1 MMRRGLLI
9 ALAIMLA
16 APLVSQ
22 GQNASAQDRT
32 NIPQLDEIAIS
43 PSRLAIP
50 LAPGT
55 EKTVVVNL
63 IYTTVTGSAPP
74 TRIVAYLGDWDISKE
89 GKIGFYKP
97 GTKADSASSW
107 LIYSPVE
114 TTVLPGKT
122 HPIRVTISVPQDA
135 TPGDH
140 LAALFV
146 EPRLDNIKLQKNTKQ
161 VQMKFRLAAL
171 FYIMVPGLKRNASL
185 EDLKAAANEQAIVVT
200 PKLKN
205 TGNTH
210 VRPVYSVK
218 VADSAGMVVAEIEE
232 AESLPV
238 LGASE
243 LEAPIVFHKVLSEGT
258 YSVQYR
264 VDFGNGTVTEGQ
276 TAFVVRE
283 DLKRPAVA
291 PVSAGTGVKSGNR

>member
-1 MMRRGLLI
+1 MIATAIITITPLL
-9 ALAIMLA
+9 
-16 APLVSQ
+16 AP
-22 GQNASAQDRT
+22 GQSASAQDRT

-43 PSRLAIP
+43 PSRLEIP
-50 LAPGT
+50 LAPGA

-63 IYTTVTGSAPP
+63 VYTTVTDKAPP
-74 TRIVAYLGDWDISKE
+74 TRILAYLGDWNISKD

-97 GTKADSASSW
+97 GTMPGSASSW

-114 TTVLPGKT
+114 TTVMPGRT
-122 HPIRVTISVPQDA
+122 HPIRVTISVPEDA

-146 EPRLDNIKLQKNTKQ
+146 EPRLDNIKLQKSVKQ

-171 FYIMVPGLKRNASL
+171 FYIMVPDLKRDASL
-185 EDLKAAANEQAIVVT
+185 EDLKAGADDKAIVVI
-200 PKLKN
+200 PRLKN
-205 TGNTH
+205 TGNSH

-218 VADSAGMVVAEIEE
+218 VADSAGLVVAEVEE

-238 LGASE
+238 LAASE

-264 VDFGNGTVTEGQ
+264 VDFGNGRVTEGQ
-276 TAFVVRE
+276 TSLVVRE
-283 DLKRPAVA
+283 DLKRKPVA
-291 PVSAGTGVKSGNR
+291 SDAAGTGAKSGNR